1 MVGPDQIRPG
11 SRVRLHLRLS
21 LADGTVVED
30 THGEE
35 PMVLRVGDGSL
46 APGLELA
53 LYGMRPGQSGRV
65 TLHPDQA
72 YGQRDP
78 ALVKSLPRDCFS
90 AEMVPEPGLLV
101 EFETDAGEAVP
112 GLVLGVGEEEVEVD
126 FNHPL
131 AGKPVIFECEILE
144 VDNQGLEDE

>member
-30 THGEE
+30 TFGGE
-35 PMVLRVGDGSL
+35 PMAFVLGDGSL
-46 APGLELA
+46 APGLELS
-53 LYGMRPGQSGRV
+53 LYGMRPGQSHHL

-72 YGQRDP
+72 YGQPDP
-78 ALVKSLPRDCFS
+78 ALVKVLPRSRFPADI
-90 AEMVPEPGLLV
+90 EPRAGLLV
-101 EFETDAGEAVP
+101 EFETGAGESLP
-112 GLVLGVGEEEVEVD
+112 GLVLDVRGDEVEVD

-144 VDNQGLEDE
+144 VDNEGLEDE